1 MKGRIYD
8 CCNIQ
13 DGARRPFS
21 WKPLTIITQCSIL
34 AVAAVL
40 DPPLG
45 TGKNRYIVLRL
56 RCSRKSL
63 DINFIN
69 VRIAVMKL
77 LKGEETIK
85 TTKEKETIKKDA
97 KKK

>member
-1 MKGRIYD
+1 MF
-8 CCNIQ
+8 
-13 DGARRPFS
+13 AE
-21 WKPLTIITQCSIL
+21 
-34 AVAAVL
+34 V
-40 DPPLG
+40 
-45 TGKNRYIVLRL
+45 
-56 RCSRKSL
+56 L

>member
-1 MKGRIYD
+1 MF
-8 CCNIQ
+8 
-13 DGARRPFS
+13 AE
-21 WKPLTIITQCSIL
+21 
-34 AVAAVL
+34 V
-40 DPPLG
+40 
-45 TGKNRYIVLRL
+45 
-56 RCSRKSL
+56 L

-85 TTKEKETIKKDA
+85 TTKEKETIKRDA